1 MNNFNYD
8 PTTLNADTM
17 ECADATSL
25 VEMIATLAMDDADD
39 FYSEI

>member
-1 MNNFNYD
+1 MNNTFYTPANFD
-8 PTTLNADTM
+8 ADLMESADT
-17 ECADATSL
+17 TSL

>member
-1 MNNFNYD
+1 MNTIFYAPATID
-8 PTTLNADTM
+8 PDMMESADTS
-17 ECADATSL
+17 SL

>member
-1 MNNFNYD
+1 MNNTYYSPANID
-8 PTTLNADTM
+8 VDLMESADTS
-17 ECADATSL
+17 SL